1 MTVGRALL
9 VGAGVA
15 LLVSCASGTD
25 QGPGADA
32 GCPGSPIPCCSGGC
46 NGEVVREGTCTN
58 SGKWLCPD
66 GWVSP
71 ADCPDA
77 GVPWC
82 GALPG

>member
-15 LLVSCASGTD
+15 LLVSCASGSD

-32 GCPGSPIPCCSGGC
+32 GCPGSSIPCCSGGC

-58 SGKWLCPD
+58 SGNP
-66 GWVSP
+66 
-71 ADCPDA
+71 
-77 GVPWC
+77 VPLR
-82 GALPG
+82 ASTSRTSAPSVAEVRKP